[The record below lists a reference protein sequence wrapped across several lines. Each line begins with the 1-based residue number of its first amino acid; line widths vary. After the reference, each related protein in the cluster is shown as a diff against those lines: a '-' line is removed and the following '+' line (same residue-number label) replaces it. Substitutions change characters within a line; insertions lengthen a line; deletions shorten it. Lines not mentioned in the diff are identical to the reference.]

1 LYNKRKVG
9 TTIFGIGDVRPL
21 IKGYLHFKARIP
33 LIYQWGVR
41 QIKLAL
47 LFGSRA
53 TDEFSPKSDYDI
65 AVLTERDIDAPWGVS
80 AKLWSDLPQALDLP
94 EWDLDIIDLKDTSK
108 AMLNSIEKSYILLKG
123 DESELQRV
131 FNGDRENC
139 K

>member
-1 LYNKRKVG
+1 MIHYKKRLYG
-9 TTIFGIGDVRPL
+9 TTKNISIDTL
-21 IKGYLHFKARIP
+21 KKLFKKEE
-33 LIYQWGVR
+33 LSY
-41 QIKLAL
+41 IKLAL

-65 AVLTERDIDAPWGVS
+65 AVLTERDIDTPWGVS

>member
-1 LYNKRKVG
+1 MIHYKKRLYGRTKNISIDTLKKL
-9 TTIFGIGDVRPL
+9 FQKEEL
-21 IKGYLHFKARIP
+21 SY
-33 LIYQWGVR
+33 
-41 QIKLAL
+41 IKLAL

-65 AVLTERDIDAPWGVS
+65 AVLTERDIDAPWGVR
-80 AKLWSDLPQALDLP
+80 AKLWSDLPQALDLA

-131 FNGDRENC
+131 FDRDRENC